1 MFLRLNG
8 LPSKKTSTVIIHLGE
23 TSIHSS
29 VIDWSYTKFMST
41 ELLGRAISIPPFHP
55 THPFL
60 PISSPFHLLPLPFP
74 PHSHFLLLSSHTPPK
89 AYQNCLEQNSS
100 QNVSM
105 FPLLLD
111 ITSHPLTLH
120 LEVITYE
127 GLWGNIAALNP
138 ETWIFHKLIS
148 GDLGFKKLKLH
159 QKYPTGSSKHW
170 KLIKIVSLSLW
181 LHWNIYHVDVQAIH
195 YGYLNVFLPII
206 ISVIQRER
214 DRSFSQAPN
223 QHDFYM
229 LTAHSRQNNFP
240 FDSTS
245 KWNDGT
251 ETQFV
256 MWQCVFCQFKLK
268 AERNNALDNLTANTN
283 TWKNWNSSNT
293 SAEKVNQPA
302 FENFNSE
309 RRRTQIFVI

>member
-1 MFLRLNG
+1 MKKWNRKCFLDWMGCPVRKLQQWSFIWERHLFTLQWLIDLIQSLCPQNCWG
-8 LPSKKTSTVIIHLGE
+8 ELFLSLPFTPLTP
-23 TSIHSS
+23 
-29 VIDWSYTKFMST
+29 FFPFP
-41 ELLGRAISIPPFHP
+41 PPF
-55 THPFL
+55 
-60 PISSPFHLLPLPFP
+60 ISSPFRSLPTLI
-74 PHSHFLLLSSHTPPK
+74 SSSSHPTPPPK

-223 QHDFYM
+223 QHDFY
-229 LTAHSRQNNFP
+229 T
-240 FDSTS
+240 TS
-245 KWNDGT
+245 
-251 ETQFV
+251 
-256 MWQCVFCQFKLK
+256 
-268 AERNNALDNLTANTN
+268 
-283 TWKNWNSSNT
+283 SS
-293 SAEKVNQPA
+293 QPPK
-302 FENFNSE
+302 
-309 RRRTQIFVI
+309 